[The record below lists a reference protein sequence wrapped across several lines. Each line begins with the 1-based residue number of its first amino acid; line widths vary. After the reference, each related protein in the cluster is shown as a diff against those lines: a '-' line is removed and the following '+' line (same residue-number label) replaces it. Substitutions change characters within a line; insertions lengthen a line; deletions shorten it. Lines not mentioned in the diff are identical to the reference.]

1 MFQYT
6 HEVIINSLTRDGLDR
21 FQPSAGVL
29 QILRSGVYKFEHVV
43 DGKIYKTAG
52 HEGKVSTL
60 ELDFTDV
67 SAFAEDGTYRLTIFT
82 KMPNKFLGEYA
93 NANWY
98 EFGKPLMVEFECIGS
113 MTSEIVA
120 KKVLSAL
127 KLSLPENN
135 QWLKIT
141 HNGDPVTLE
150 GITKVTVATKDPY
163 MIFSGTELEYY
174 EPTACDSCVGYY
186 EKKDLSK
193 NVSVENGYEPFATAA
208 WITENL
214 RFPSYPNVRYASPNS
229 DEIPTPGAIYNM
241 YSFAYDVVRKG
252 LGGLSVVGQKT
263 ESVTRHIYYVR
274 QDLAAQFEAA
284 IEEAFGYNV
293 VVEDHTTQILGAG
306 TVANDGVA
314 VILKAEVYP
323 YSDKVTFTWSG
334 EYEGSPI
341 PGSDGGSDEVVLDP
355 STGAITVK
363 STVEA
368 GAKIKVTATPS
379 DSSYAPETR
388 ELTVIEG

>member
-21 FQPSAGVL
+21 FQVPSAGVL
-29 QILRSGVYKFEHVV
+29 QILRSGVYKLEHVV

-52 HEGKVSTL
+52 HEGKVSSL
-60 ELDFTDV
+60 MFNFTDTA
-67 SAFAEDGTYRLTIFT
+67 AFAEDGTYRLTIFT

-98 EFGKPLMVEFECIGS
+98 EFGKPLMVEFECVGA
-113 MTSEIVA
+113 MTPELIMNKVA
-120 KKVLSAL
+120 KAL
-127 KLSLPENN
+127 RLALPENN

-141 HNGDPVTLE
+141 TGDAS
-150 GITKVTVATKDPY
+150 KVTVQTKDPY
-163 MIFSGTELEYY
+163 MIFSGVDLEYY
-174 EPTACDSCVGYY
+174 EPTACDSCIGYY

-193 NVSVENGYEPFATAA
+193 NVSVENGCEPFATAD

-252 LGGLSVVGQKT
+252 LGGLSVVGQKA

-274 QDLAAQFEAA
+274 QDLAQAFEDAVS
-284 IEEAFGYNV
+284 EAFGPNV
-293 VVEDHTTQILGAG
+293 IIEDKATYIVSAATI
-306 TVANDGVA
+306 ANDGVA
-314 VILKAEVYP
+314 VELKAEVYP
-323 YSDKVTFTWSG
+323 ASDSMTYTWAITDAAG
-334 EYEGSPI
+334 T
-341 PGSDGGSDEVVLDP
+341 PGSEPEGVSM
-355 STGAITVK
+355 SGAALTA
-363 STVEA
+363 TPEA
-368 GAKIKVTATPS
+368 VAGTKFYVTCTPS
-379 DSSYAPETR
+379 DSSYKPVTR
-388 ELTVIEG
+388 EFSVIEG

>member
-21 FQPSAGVL
+21 FQVPSAGVL
-29 QILRSGVYKFEHVV
+29 QILRSGVYKLEHVV

-52 HEGKVSTL
+52 HEGKVSSL
-60 ELDFTDV
+60 MFNFTDTA
-67 SAFAEDGTYRLTIFT
+67 AFAEDGTYRLTIFT

-98 EFGKPLMVEFECIGS
+98 EFGKPLMVEFECVGA
-113 MTSEIVA
+113 MTPELIMNKVA
-120 KKVLSAL
+120 KAL
-127 KLSLPENN
+127 RLALPENN

-141 HNGDPVTLE
+141 TGDAS
-150 GITKVTVATKDPY
+150 KVTVQTKDPY
-163 MIFSGTELEYY
+163 MIFSGVDLEYY
-174 EPTACDSCVGYY
+174 EPTACDSCIGYY

-193 NVSVENGYEPFATAA
+193 NVSVENGCEPFATAD

-252 LGGLSVVGQKT
+252 LGGLSVVGQKA

-274 QDLAAQFEAA
+274 QDLAKAFEDAVS
-284 IEEAFGYNV
+284 EAFGPNV
-293 VVEDHTTQILGAG
+293 IIEDKATYIVSAATI
-306 TVANDGVA
+306 ANDGVA
-314 VILKAEVYP
+314 VELKAEVYP
-323 YSDKVTFTWSG
+323 ASDSMTYTWAITDAAG
-334 EYEGSPI
+334 T
-341 PGSDGGSDEVVLDP
+341 PGSEPEGVSMSGAALTATSDA
-355 STGAITVK
+355 T
-363 STVEA
+363 A
-368 GAKIKVTATPS
+368 GTKFYVTCTPS
-379 DSSYAPETR
+379 DSSYKPVTR
-388 ELTVIEG
+388 EFSVIEG